1 MYRRLNPKEY
11 LFCNPSTTTPYWYF
25 LPVLHYP
32 NKFCTDTT
40 RSIHIMEK
48 NIAVSQRESYSPSQ
62 LSEFLWWLSTAEKE
76 ILVDSVIDRNR
87 YRIIGMTVLATWAFA
102 SFTWTYFF
110 STFVD
115 SVLLSVGLGLFMGF
129 IILTI
134 DRALIKG
141 ITKFNKRKLAP
152 LLFRGLLAVTIGTFM
167 AQPAILYMFDKEI
180 KLQTSLDN
188 EKKKMVKQQELVAL
202 YQAPRQELVKQKAAL
217 KAELDKR
224 YEDVNKARAG
234 FIAETDGSGGTGKVG
249 IKDIAIAK
257 RNEYQKL
264 DGEYQAFLKETQ
276 PRLDSTDA
284 ALKEIDNK
292 IKTGEAAFLAYLND
306 GFLTR
311 VEALANL
318 LKNSP
323 ALQFRYYLIVF
334 ILMLIELMPVIAK
347 TILPSGSYDEKVML
361 REAMEIDMA
370 HSNIRKEQQLKEL
383 YNQLAFDNDSEAIT
397 AFFTLTKE
405 DRNEK
410 MRSLSKK
417 WKEENRQT
425 FDGLWEKM
433 KKEILTKQEN

>member
-1 MYRRLNPKEY
+1 
-11 LFCNPSTTTPYWYF
+11 
-25 LPVLHYP
+25 
-32 NKFCTDTT
+32 
-40 RSIHIMEK
+40 MEK
-48 NIAVSQRESYSPSQ
+48 NIAVSQREYYDPSGFTG
-62 LSEFLWWLSTAEKE
+62 FLWWLSTAEKE
-76 ILVDSVIDRNR
+76 ILVDSVVDRNR

-102 SFTWTYFF
+102 TFTWTYFF

-115 SVLLSVGLGLFMGF
+115 SIFLAIGLGLFMGF

-152 LLFRGLLAVTIGTFM
+152 LLFRGLLALTIGTFM
-167 AQPAILYMFDKEI
+167 AQPAVLYMFDKEI

-188 EKKKMVKQQELVAL
+188 EKKKMLKQQELVTL
-202 YQAPRQELVKQKAAL
+202 YQAPKQELIKQKTSL
-217 KAELDKR
+217 KAELDLK
-224 YEDVNKARAG
+224 YDAVNKAREN
-234 FIAETDGSGGTGKVG
+234 FIAETDGSGGSGKVG

-264 DGEYQAFLKETQ
+264 DGEYQNLLKETQ
-276 PRLDSTDA
+276 PKLDSTDA

-292 IKTGEAAFLAYLND
+292 IKTEETNFLLYLNN

-311 VEALANL
+311 VEALTNL
-318 LKNSP
+318 LKNNP

-347 TILPSGSYDEKVML
+347 TILPAGSYDEKVML
-361 REAMEIDMA
+361 REEMEIEIA

-383 YNQLAFDNDSEAIT
+383 YNQMAYDNDSEAIN
-397 AFFTLTKE
+397 AFFALTKD

-410 MRSLSKK
+410 MKSFSKK
-417 WKEENRQT
+417 WKEENHQT